1 MHKLNIFKEQ
11 MKNFMA
17 KYPAVE
23 WNSTVSRIGEIG
35 NYGIFR
41 RMIIG
46 DIKKENSLT
55 KLKRIFI

>member
-1 MHKLNIFKEQ
+1 